1 MRKVR
6 SLPSERPK
14 PYTARL
20 HGDVKHPGALIR
32 IARRVGSMRFDLVD
46 LRLFLHIADAHSI
59 THGARRANLA
69 LASASE
75 RIRGMEKMLGVAL
88 LVRDRQGVSLSSV
101 GQSLLE
107 HARIIVQ
114 QAERMR
120 GDLACYAR
128 GLTGT
133 VNLLSNTAAISE
145 HLPRALA
152 SFLADHP
159 TLNVEVEER
168 ESTDIAE
175 AIASGGADVGIA
187 SEAAVSEALQ
197 TIPFINDQL
206 VVVMPRGTA
215 SNRSQRLRLI
225 DIVEK
230 EFVALP
236 RDSALQRH
244 LAGQAARLGVI
255 MKVRARVRDFDAICR
270 MVEAGVGIAIVPEVA
285 AKRSK
290 RSMRIDTAKLRDPWA
305 NRRLAI
311 CVRNL
316 HSLPAGARQLVDHL
330 RRAGSN

>member
-1 MRKVR
+1 
-6 SLPSERPK
+6 
-14 PYTARL
+14 
-20 HGDVKHPGALIR
+20 
-32 IARRVGSMRFDLVD
+32 MRFDLVD

-88 LVRDRQGVSLSSV
+88 LVRDRRGVSLSSA
-101 GQSLLE
+101 GQCLLE
-107 HARIIVQ
+107 HARLIVQ
-114 QAERMR
+114 QEERMR

-128 GLTGT
+128 GLSGT
-133 VNLLSNTAAISE
+133 VSLLSNTAAISE
-145 HLPRALA
+145 HLPRVLA

-159 TLNVEVEER
+159 TLNVDVEER

-175 AIASGGADVGIA
+175 AIASGAADVGIA

-197 TIPFINDQL
+197 TIPFRNDQL
-206 VVVMPRGTA
+206 VVVMPRGD
-215 SNRSQRLRLI
+215 SLSRSRRLRLI
-225 DIVEK
+225 DIVER

-236 RDSALQRH
+236 RDGALQRH
-244 LAGQAARLGVI
+244 LAGHAARLGVI
-255 MKVRARVRDFDAICR
+255 MKVRARVHGFDAVCR
-270 MVEAGVGIAIVPEVA
+270 MVETGVGIAIVPEAA

-290 RSMRIDTAKLRDPWA
+290 RSMRIDAVRLQDPWA

-316 HSLPAGARQLVDHL
+316 HSLPVGARQLVEHL
-330 RRAGSN
+330 RRVGTD

>member
-1 MRKVR
+1 
-6 SLPSERPK
+6 
-14 PYTARL
+14 
-20 HGDVKHPGALIR
+20 
-32 IARRVGSMRFDLVD
+32 MRFDLVD

-88 LVRDRQGVSLSSV
+88 LIRDRRGISLSPA
-101 GQSLLE
+101 GQCLLE
-107 HARIIVQ
+107 HARLIVQ
-114 QAERMR
+114 QVERMR

-128 GLTGT
+128 GLSGT
-133 VNLLSNTAAISE
+133 VSLLSNTAAISE
-145 HLPRALA
+145 HLPRVLA

-159 TLNVEVEER
+159 TLNVDVEER

-175 AIASGGADVGIA
+175 AIASGAADVGIA

-197 TIPFINDQL
+197 TIPFRNDQL
-206 VVVMPRGTA
+206 VVAMPRGD
-215 SNRSQRLRLI
+215 SLSRSRRLRLI
-225 DIVEK
+225 DIVER

-236 RDSALQRH
+236 RDGALQRH
-244 LAGQAARLGVI
+244 LAGHAARLGVI
-255 MKVRARVRDFDAICR
+255 MKVRVRVHGFDAVCR
-270 MVEAGVGIAIVPEVA
+270 MVETGVGIAIVPEAA

-290 RSMRIDTAKLRDPWA
+290 RSMRIDAVRLQDPWA

-316 HSLPAGARQLVDHL
+316 HSLPVGARQLVDHL
-330 RRAGSN
+330 RRVGT

>member
-1 MRKVR
+1 
-6 SLPSERPK
+6 
-14 PYTARL
+14 
-20 HGDVKHPGALIR
+20 
-32 IARRVGSMRFDLVD
+32 MRFDLVD

-88 LVRDRQGVSLSSV
+88 LVRDRRGVFLSSA
-101 GQSLLE
+101 GQCLLE
-107 HARIIVQ
+107 HARLIVQ
-114 QAERMR
+114 QVERMR

-128 GLTGT
+128 GLSGT
-133 VNLLSNTAAISE
+133 VSLLSNTAAISE
-145 HLPRALA
+145 HLPRVLA

-159 TLNVEVEER
+159 TLNVDVEER

-175 AIASGGADVGIA
+175 AIASGAADVGIA

-197 TIPFINDQL
+197 TIAFRNDQL
-206 VVVMPRGTA
+206 VVVMPRGD
-215 SNRSQRLRLI
+215 SLSRSRRLRLI
-225 DIVEK
+225 DIVER
-230 EFVALP
+230 EFVTLP

-244 LAGQAARLGVI
+244 LAGHAARLGVI
-255 MKVRARVRDFDAICR
+255 MKVRARVHGFDAVCR
-270 MVEAGVGIAIVPEVA
+270 MVETGVGIAIVPEAA

-290 RSMRIDTAKLRDPWA
+290 RSLRIDAVRLQDPWA

-316 HSLPAGARQLVDHL
+316 HSLPVGARQLVDHL
-330 RRAGSN
+330 RRIGTN

>member
-1 MRKVR
+1 
-6 SLPSERPK
+6 
-14 PYTARL
+14 
-20 HGDVKHPGALIR
+20 
-32 IARRVGSMRFDLVD
+32 MRFDLVD

-69 LASASE
+69 LASASG

-88 LVRDRQGVSLSSV
+88 LIRDRHGVSLSPA
-101 GQSLLE
+101 GQCLLE
-107 HARIIVQ
+107 HARLIVQ

-128 GLTGT
+128 GLSGT
-133 VNLLSNTAAISE
+133 VSLLSNTAAMSE
-145 HLPRALA
+145 HLPHALA

-168 ESTDIAE
+168 ESADIAE
-175 AIASGGADVGIA
+175 AIASGAADVGIA

-197 TIPFINDQL
+197 TIPFKNDQL
-206 VVVMPRGTA
+206 VVVMPRGDA
-215 SNRSQRLRLI
+215 LSRSRRLRLI
-225 DIVEK
+225 DIVER

-255 MKVRARVRDFDAICR
+255 MKVRARVRDFDAISR
-270 MVEAGVGIAIVPEVA
+270 MVETGVGIAIVPEA
-285 AKRSK
+285 SAKRSK
-290 RSMRIDTAKLRDPWA
+290 RSMRIDTAKLQDPWA

-311 CVRNL
+311 CVRDL

-330 RRAGSN
+330 RRVGTN